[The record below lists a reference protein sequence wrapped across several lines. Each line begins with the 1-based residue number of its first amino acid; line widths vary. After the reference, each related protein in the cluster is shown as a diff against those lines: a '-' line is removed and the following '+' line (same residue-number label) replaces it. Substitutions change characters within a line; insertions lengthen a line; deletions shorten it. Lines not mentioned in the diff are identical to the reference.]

1 MVNFTYKNATEIVF
15 GKGTQSQ
22 TGELLKRYGGKKA
35 LLHYG
40 GGSIKKSGLYDEIT
54 KSLEKSGI
62 DYLELGGV
70 RPNPRLSLVREGIA
84 LCKKEK
90 IDFVLAVGGGSV
102 IDSAKAIAMGAC
114 LEHDVWDLFKVRRPI
129 DKCLPIG
136 VVLTIPAAG
145 SETSASMVITNED
158 GWLKRSYSHGLVRPQ
173 FAVMNPELTFTQQP
187 FRTACGLSG
196 RVAPG
201 RVRD

>member
-90 IDFVLAVGGGSV
+90 I
-102 IDSAKAIAMGAC
+102 
-114 LEHDVWDLFKVRRPI
+114 
-129 DKCLPIG
+129 
-136 VVLTIPAAG
+136 
-145 SETSASMVITNED
+145 
-158 GWLKRSYSHGLVRPQ
+158 
-173 FAVMNPELTFTQQP
+173 
-187 FRTACGLSG
+187 LSW
-196 RVAPG
+196 P
-201 RVRD
+201 